1 MLCVTGDI
9 NGNGFNGDF
18 NCDLIACSAGTW
30 SPIGRATP
38 QHMGKENGF
47 EMHECRPCHKHSSG
61 FLGAVEC
68 GTTHELGGERL
79 RGSTIV
85 SGEGNAILILAI
97 LCSFVGTLAAFIVYR
112 TRKIRQHELERNINL
127 RHDAGFDTESHCTEA
142 TDAHSVFLTKLD
154 PGDDKSVQTE
164 ESGTGTT
171 IAHSSGLAG
180 FEMIMLSEHDE
191 TLSVES
197 VSLVS
202 ATSSRGSN
210 ASRQRSSIGSR
221 PRQSTKGQ
229 SELWLDV
236 PSI

>member
-1 MLCVTGDI
+1 MLCITGDI

-18 NCDLIACSAGTW
+18 NCDLIACSPGTW

-38 QHMGKENGF
+38 QHMEKETGF

-112 TRKIRQHELERNINL
+112 TRKIRRHELERNANL

-164 ESGTGTT
+164 ESGTGTA

-180 FEMIMLSEHDE
+180 FEMTMLSEHDE

-202 ATSSRGSN
+202 ATSSRGTN
-210 ASRQRSSIGSR
+210 ASRQRSSRGSR